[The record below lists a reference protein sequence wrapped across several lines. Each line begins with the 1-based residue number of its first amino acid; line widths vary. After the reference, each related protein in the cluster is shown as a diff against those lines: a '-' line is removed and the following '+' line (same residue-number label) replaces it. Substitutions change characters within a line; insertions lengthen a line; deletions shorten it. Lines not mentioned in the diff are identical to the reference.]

1 MIGRTL
7 GGATVATMQGI
18 IVFVIALLAGFRPY
32 HWGLVPAGVLVMILV
47 AVLFTAMR
55 IAVSSLLEDMQGFQ
69 LIMNFLLMPIFF
81 LSGALFPLEGLPKAI
96 AVITRIYP
104 LSYSVDAL
112 RALLINTAYF
122 ELALHLAVLGVGALV
137 FLSGGG
143 YLFSKIQI

>member
-1 MIGRTL
+1 
-7 GGATVATMQGI
+7 
-18 IVFVIALLAGFRPY
+18 
-32 HWGLVPAGVLVMILV
+32 MILI
-47 AVLFTAMR
+47 AVLFTAMG

-69 LIMNFLLMPIFF
+69 LIMNFLVMPIFF

-96 AVITRIYP
+96 AVITRIDP
-104 LSYSVDAL
+104 LSYGVDAL

-122 ELALHLAVLGVGALV
+122 ELALDLAVLGVGALV